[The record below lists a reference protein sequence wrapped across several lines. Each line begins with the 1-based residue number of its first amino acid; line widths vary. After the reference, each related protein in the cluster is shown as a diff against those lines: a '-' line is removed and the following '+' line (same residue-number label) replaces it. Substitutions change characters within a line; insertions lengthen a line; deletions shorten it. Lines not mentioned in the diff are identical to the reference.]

1 MPLNDTII
9 NELLRKKTS
18 IIKNQIKPQHSNQ
31 ESIENTSAVYQKE
44 IELLEDETKKK
55 EDVMKTLLDTTI
67 MLTAAKLQPVTK
79 PIPSFV
85 VDSATIPDL
94 NSRN

>member
-18 IIKNQIKPQHSNQ
+18 IIKNQINPQHSNQ

-44 IELLEDETKKK
+44 IELLENETKKK
-55 EDVMKTLLDTTI
+55 EDVMKTLLDTI
-67 MLTAAKLQPVTK
+67 IKLTAAKLQPVTK